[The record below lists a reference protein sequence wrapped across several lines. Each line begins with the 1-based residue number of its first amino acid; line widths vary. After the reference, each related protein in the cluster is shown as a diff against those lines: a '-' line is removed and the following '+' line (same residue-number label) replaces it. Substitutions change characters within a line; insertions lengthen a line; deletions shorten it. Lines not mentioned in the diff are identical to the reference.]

1 MLIAQVRLHE
11 DNVSRTQAEK
21 SMILKALI
29 CQFMGEYKFNL
40 KKCKWK
46 IWVENLSEFYNFD
59 LKIDF

>member
-1 MLIAQVRLHE
+1 MSFCSRKKNNCMLIAQVRLHE

-40 KKCKWK
+40 KKCK
-46 IWVENLSEFYNFD
+46 
-59 LKIDF
+59 